1 MKKKQIIKNVI
12 FGAIALGLIWLLLSQ
27 ISLKSLFETL
37 KNADIQLLFVGF
49 VLYAITYLFRTF
61 RFKALLNDSI
71 NVNNLF
77 KIVSLHALLNNLIPA
92 RLGELSFVYFTK
104 KIGNIKSAQSISVL
118 IICRVMDFTVSLI
131 IFSIALLNIGE
142 IPSIMSSILKI
153 MSVFLLLMIMLL
165 FILIFTRYNI
175 HKIAFRFCNLLKI
188 DHYRFISFLLA
199 KIKEIIEEIKN
210 IKSNK
215 KMVQVIIYSILIWAS
230 FLTSFYF
237 IILSLNMQISL
248 WIIMIA
254 FIFLMW
260 ASILP
265 IHSFGGFGTSEGA
278 WAIAMIALGTGKE
291 QAIISG
297 FSVHILMYVFV
308 IILCIFAIPILRK
321 IK

>member
-1 MKKKQIIKNVI
+1 MNKKKIIKNVI
-12 FGAIALGLIWLLLSQ
+12 FGVIALGLIWLLLSQ
-27 ISLKSLFETL
+27 ITFKSLFETL

-49 VLYAITYLFRTF
+49 VLYAITYLFRTL
-61 RFKALLNDSI
+61 RFKALLNDRI
-71 NVNNLF
+71 NANKLF
-77 KIVSLHALLNNLIPA
+77 KIVSMHALLNNLIPA

-104 KIGNIKSAQSISVL
+104 RIGNVKSAQSISAL
-118 IICRVMDFTVSLI
+118 IIGRVMDFTVSLI

-153 MSVFLLLMIMLL
+153 MSIFLLLMIMIL

-175 HKIAFRFCNLLKI
+175 YKIVLRLCELLKI
-188 DHYRFISFLLA
+188 GHYRIIGFFLI
-199 KIKEIIEEIKN
+199 KIKEVIEEIKN
-210 IKSNK
+210 IKSRK
-215 KMVQVIIYSILIWAS
+215 KIVQVIIYSILIWAS

-237 IILSLNMQISL
+237 MILSLNIQINI

-278 WAIAMIALGTGKE
+278 WAIAMIALGIGKE

-297 FSVHILMYVFV
+297 FSVHIIMYIFV
-308 IILCIFAIPILRK
+308 LILCVFAIPILRK
-321 IK
+321 IR